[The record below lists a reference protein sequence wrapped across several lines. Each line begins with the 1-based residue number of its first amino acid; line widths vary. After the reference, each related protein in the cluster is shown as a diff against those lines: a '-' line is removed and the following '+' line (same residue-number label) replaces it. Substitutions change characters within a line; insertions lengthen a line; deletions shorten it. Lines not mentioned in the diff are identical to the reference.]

1 MNDHPEIPSADEPA
15 IGLSF
20 RVPLDETGREVVFQS
35 HVSADCSEAQLNGLL
50 DKLSRAGERQKA
62 KALMPTYQNELN
74 IKKEALAKETNDL
87 FMASSERDTQLE
99 IWRRASSESGR
110 RNWRPSPGQQQDHVK
125 IEARIKQAEQ
135 NIKILSKQI
144 DSEEKRVSLYKDR
157 LGAEV

>member
-1 MNDHPEIPSADEPA
+1 MNDHPEIPSDEPA

-35 HVSADCSEAQLNGLL
+35 HVSADCSEAHLNGLL

-62 KALMPTYQNELN
+62 KVLIPTYQNALD
-74 IKKEALAKETNDL
+74 IKKEALAKETNEL
-87 FMASSERDTQLE
+87 FMACSERDTQLE

-110 RNWRPSPGQQQDHVK
+110 RSWKPSPAQQLDHVK

-135 NIKILSKQI
+135 NIKILNKQI
-144 DSEEKRVSLYKDR
+144 DSEESRLSIYKDR